1 MDAVRVAHPDAALTV
16 WAMDEHRLGLLPVT
30 RRVWARR
37 GRRPIAWVRRR
48 YQWLYV
54 AGFVRPRTGQSW
66 WAVVPTVNSQV
77 MSTVLA
83 AFAEDEGIDATH
95 RAVLVLDGAGW
106 HTSAKVLLPTGI
118 DLVFLPP
125 ASPELQPAERLWPL
139 VDEPV
144 ANRTFADLDA
154 LTDVLV
160 TRCQTLRADR
170 RRIKAHT
177 AYHWWPTER
186 RPRQFTQ

>member
-1 MDAVRVAHPDAALTV
+1 MIRAAHPDARLTI
-16 WAMDEHRLGLLPVT
+16 WAEDEHRLGLLPVV

-37 GRRPIAWVRRR
+37 GHRPTVWVRRR

-54 AGFVRPRTGQSW
+54 YAFVRPTTGQSW
-66 WAVVPTVNSQV
+66 WGLVPTVNTEAMNQ
-77 MSTVLA
+77 VLA
-83 AFAEDEGIDATH
+83 AFAHDEGIDARH
-95 RAVLVLDGAGW
+95 RVVLVLDGAGW
-106 HTSAKVLLPTGI
+106 HRSKRLVVPDGI
-118 DLVFLPP
+118 DLAFLPP
-125 ASPELQPAERLWPL
+125 ASPELQPVERVWSL

-144 ANRTFADLDA
+144 ANRTFADLNA

-177 AYHWWPTER
+177 DYHWWAVER
-186 RPRQFTQ
+186 RRRMLQ